1 MPNIS
6 AVRYK
11 LSTLVHNDT
20 ITCKHAMIGKKNVG
34 VHTTIPWIRGF
45 AEAVACTQV
54 VNSDTRKP
62 LNPGYTTTKTLFED
76 NNNDF
81 KIARVQAQG
90 KNSGLNLK
98 LLTQAIFFRPI
109 VYIYIY
115 I

>member
-1 MPNIS
+1 M
-6 AVRYK
+6 
-11 LSTLVHNDT
+11 
-20 ITCKHAMIGKKNVG
+20 
-34 VHTTIPWIRGF
+34 
-45 AEAVACTQV
+45 

-98 LLTQAIFFRPI
+98 LLTQAVFFRPI

-115 I
+115 IYISYRGFNSFPGLYAIYANYEYISQSDHQVLSKGGLLTSRQTADSCF